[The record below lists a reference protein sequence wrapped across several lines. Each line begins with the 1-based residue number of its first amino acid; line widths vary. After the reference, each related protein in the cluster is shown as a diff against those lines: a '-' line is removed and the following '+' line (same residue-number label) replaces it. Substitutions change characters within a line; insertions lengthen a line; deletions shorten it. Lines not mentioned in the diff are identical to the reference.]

1 MHQVENC
8 TCFELTSLV
17 KRFGKEKRTANVHV
31 TSLYIYTIYIVY
43 IYISSY
49 VFISMFLQIPMD
61 TGCQVFSI
69 LLLFFPTCFPHL
81 KVAEFS
87 EEFPKNYYDQ
97 AVEGVGASATYVDGL
112 RVSICPTYP

>member
-1 MHQVENC
+1 
-8 TCFELTSLV
+8 
-17 KRFGKEKRTANVHV
+17 
-31 TSLYIYTIYIVY
+31 
-43 IYISSY
+43 
-49 VFISMFLQIPMD
+49 MD

-97 AVEGVGASATYVDGL
+97 AVEGVGALATYVDGL
-112 RVSICPTYP
+112 RVSICPTYPW

>member
-1 MHQVENC
+1 MLMSH
-8 TCFELTSLV
+8 
-17 KRFGKEKRTANVHV
+17 
-31 TSLYIYTIYIVY
+31 LYIYIYTQYIIYIY
-43 IYISSY
+43 HIYY
-49 VFISMFLQIPMD
+49 VFINIFFANSMD

-97 AVEGVGASATYVDGL
+97 AVEGVGALATYVDGL